1 MNDQK
6 TQLPWPLH
14 PTDLALYTGLHE
26 LADLANVPDEKR
38 LDFCEDFSRVIF
50 YFLSFDLRHKL
61 SSRLNNEALFDAE
74 EAVRK
79 ALTAF
84 SKLSREQEILI
95 NEARYFKKDDH
106 WWKSLVL
113 DEDIEDDPADPNN
126 APFYIHLLE
135 VTAALGRLT
144 GKSIPILNKTTKMGA
159 PKGTRTWLASQ
170 LIAHLFMVPW
180 SHGGNLTL
188 NESDERKGG
197 IPKAIKILD
206 SIFHFPAKPSLE
218 TIRKIKRR
226 CNRLCDGDPTAF
238 ENMRGSDTIPGG
250 SLILI

>member
-6 TQLPWPLH
+6 TPLPWPPH
-14 PTDLALYTGLHE
+14 SVDLALYTGLCE
-26 LADLANVPDEKR
+26 LADLANIPDKER
-38 LDFCEDFSRVIF
+38 PDFYEDFSQVIF

-61 SSRLNNEALFDAE
+61 PPRLNNEALFDAE
-74 EAVRK
+74 EAIRK

-84 SKLSREQEILI
+84 SRLSREQETLI
-95 NEARYFKKDDH
+95 NEARYFKTDDH

-113 DEDIEDDPADPNN
+113 DEDVEGDPVNHD
-126 APFYIHLLE
+126 APFYFHLLE

-144 GKSIPILNKTTKMGA
+144 GKPIPILDKTTKMGA

-170 LIAHLFMVPW
+170 LIAHLFLVPW
-180 SHGGNLTL
+180 NHGGNLTL
-188 NESDERKGG
+188 NESDESKGG

-218 TIRKIKRR
+218 TIRAIKRR
-226 CNRLCDGDPTAF
+226 CNQLYNGGRTALL
-238 ENMRGSDTIPGG
+238 ENTRGSDTIPGG
-250 SLILI
+250 PLILI